1 MAGISLQD
9 AKKEARRP
17 LDSEVN
23 LIPMI
28 DLLVCCTAFLLIT
41 AVWTRMS
48 RVEATA
54 QVPGKD
60 PGSVVT
66 APDKSLH
73 VAVSDPDKFSLVWK
87 QGSTVI
93 NTIDVPRKAVES
105 DDGITRTARYPD
117 LAAAIEREWTLN
129 GSHRDPA
136 DTRLDLAVLH
146 AGNTVPYGD
155 LVAVMDAIR
164 TPKRLRGPDSKIP
177 AFGIS
182 FAVD

>member
-9 AKKEARRP
+9 TKKDARRP

-28 DLLVCCTAFLLIT
+28 DLLICCTAFLLIT

-54 QVPGKD
+54 KVPGGND
-60 PGSVVT
+60 VIQPIT
-66 APDKSLH
+66 PEKSLH
-73 VAVSDPDKFSLVWK
+73 VSVNDPDKFSLIWK

-93 NTIDVPRKAVES
+93 NTVDVPRKAVEA
-105 DDGITRTARYPD
+105 DDGTSRTIRYPD
-117 LAAAIEREWTLN
+117 LAAAIDREWKLN

-136 DTRLDLAVLH
+136 DNKLDLAVLH
-146 AGNTVPYGD
+146 AGNTVPYSD
-155 LVAVMDAIR
+155 LIAVMDAIR
-164 TPKRLRGPDSKIP
+164 TAKRVQGTP

>member
-9 AKKEARRP
+9 TKKNARRP

-28 DLLVCCTAFLLIT
+28 DLLICCTAFLLIT
-41 AVWTRMS
+41 AVWTKMS

-54 QVPGKD
+54 KVPGGD
-60 PGSVVT
+60 TTAEPV

-73 VAVSDPDKFSLVWK
+73 VSVSDPDKFSLIWK
-87 QGSTVI
+87 QGSTVV
-93 NTIDVPRKAVES
+93 NTVDVPRKAVES
-105 DDGITRTARYPD
+105 DDGTTRTIRYPD
-117 LAAAIEREWTLN
+117 LAVAIEREWKLN

-136 DTRLDLAVLH
+136 DHTLDRAVLH
-146 AGNTVPYGD
+146 AGNTVPYSD
-155 LVAVMDAIR
+155 LIAVMDAIR
-164 TPKRLRGPDSKIP
+164 AAKRVQGTP